1 MTPNQA
7 AVFRV
12 IEETIAAK
20 QIMPT
25 APRIA
30 TISGVK
36 ITSVNS
42 ALYQLQDAGVIDIA
56 NYGSGKRVITVMA
69 TGEHTAHP
77 DDARRVRA
85 ADVPNDSFRAIV
97 PEPVVPCWKCGV
109 RSDIGCAHM
118 RPSVGRGETITIGD
132 AANRVL
138 DRLAGAV

>member
-7 AVFRV
+7 AIFRV

-20 QIMPT
+20 EIMPA

-42 ALYQLQDAGVIDIA
+42 ALYQLQDAGIIDIA

-77 DDARRVRA
+77 EDARRVRA

-97 PEPVVPCWKCGV
+97 PDPVVPCWQCGV
-109 RSDIGCAHM
+109 RSDIGCAHV
-118 RPSVGRGETITIGD
+118 RR
-132 AANRVL
+132 AA
-138 DRLAGAV
+138 